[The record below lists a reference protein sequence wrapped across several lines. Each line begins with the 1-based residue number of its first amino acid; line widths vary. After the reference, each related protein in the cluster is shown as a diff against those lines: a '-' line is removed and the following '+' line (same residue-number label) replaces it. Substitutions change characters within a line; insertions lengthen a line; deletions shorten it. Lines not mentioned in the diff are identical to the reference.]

1 MFSVVIDILKGVVD
15 FLQKTEQVNIESKK
29 RISQNLDEI
38 SGILNDTAEKLKRDE
53 YPHMNC
59 TILEHLSDNL
69 QFQISDVLTF
79 EELEKLRSTLK
90 EVSLIERQYAIRKEP
105 NTIPSIEKAAGE
117 FKSMSILLNF

>member
-15 FLQKTEQVNIESKK
+15 FLQKTEQINIESKK

-38 SGILNDTAEKLKRDE
+38 SSILNDTAEKLKRDE

-117 FKSMSILLNF
+117 FKSMSLLLNF

>member
-38 SGILNDTAEKLKRDE
+38 SSILNDTAEKLKRDE

-69 QFQISDVLTF
+69 QFQISDILTF
-79 EELEKLRSTLK
+79 DELEKLRS
-90 EVSLIERQYAIRKEP
+90 SLRESSLVERQYAIRKEP
-105 NTIPSIEKAAGE
+105 DTIPSIEKAAGE